1 MAEVVETFRRKF
13 MESVAGIAGRVA
25 DACAGLVAIHGG
37 MAPHD
42 MELELARL
50 VGGVLDSLSA
60 AAVTAAAPDDSGMA
74 ATSPPGARRERTP
87 GHLRAVPARPLHQA
101 EMQALRRQE
110 K

>member
-1 MAEVVETFRRKF
+1 

-74 ATSPPGARRERTP
+74 ATSPPRSSLRTDAGP
-87 GHLRAVPARPLHQA
+87 PPCSSCKATPSS
-101 EMQALRRQE
+101 
-110 K
+110 